1 MEEDE
6 LRTNHIRHGIVVF
19 ARVVGSVLV
28 TLAAF
33 VVFVLFADYTTPP
46 PAVPAPQQTSTPYAE
61 PVTSVPVGAR
71 TPTPTARPPLW
82 QSEDWILNQNESTV
96 YTIRWAPLYSC
107 PRTDCDQLVRLPP
120 GDSWQLPFTLKSDG
134 WLYTHIYDPDLIGYV
149 RAADLSEQ
157 IPARCSMPLSY
168 RVDHIGSRF
177 TELGYTRERIKDM
190 ALEAERD
197 IEGAI
202 GRNVLEYVDDAPNTI
217 NLVISYYRESEPYHR
232 GLHVTK
238 SGFPNG
244 VVGQFWIGIYAALID
259 DVDQLIAERPEYA
272 KDRILF
278 IDNLLY
284 HVILHEMVHTTGFV
298 HLDDPDAL
306 MCGDPNCKPAP
317 RAWDI
322 APTLTAADDAAL
334 RDWCGTP

>member
-28 TLAAF
+28 ALTA
-33 VVFVLFADYTTPP
+33 FVLFVLLADDTTPP
-46 PAVPAPQQTSTPYAE
+46 PPI
-61 PVTSVPVGAR
+61 SVPQGVRTPDMVEVVATPASSR
-71 TPTPTARPPLW
+71 TPTPTAQPPLW
-82 QSEDWILNQNESTV
+82 QADEWILNQNESTV

-107 PRTDCDQLVRLPP
+107 PRTDCDQLLLLPP

-134 WLYTHIYDPDLIGYV
+134 WLYTHVYDPDLIGYV
-149 RAADLSEQ
+149 RASDLSEQ
-157 IPARCSMPLSY
+157 LPARCSMPLPY
-168 RVDHIGSRF
+168 RVDYIGSRF
-177 TELGYTRERIKDM
+177 TELGYTRERIKEM

-202 GRNVLEYVDDAPNTI
+202 GHNVLDYADDAPNTI

-238 SGFPNG
+238 SGFPNR

-259 DVDQLIAERPEYA
+259 DVDRLIAENQDFATR
-272 KDRILF
+272 RMLF

-284 HVILHEMVHTTGFV
+284 GIILHEMVHTTGFF

-317 RAWDI
+317 RYWDI

-334 RDWCGTP
+334 QEWCGVN